1 MPHRLD
7 EKLVRFIRAHIGSV
21 WALEL
26 LLLMMRTPDREWSV
40 DELVRDMRATE
51 PLVSSLLKRFQT
63 AGMLVR
69 REGDGWT
76 WRPVDEEI
84 IRLSR
89 QLAEAY
95 AATPFAVIQVIAESP
110 VSQLI
115 DFADAFRVR
124 KD

>member
-7 EKLVRFIRAHIGSV
+7 EKLVRFIRAHLGSV

-26 LLLMMRTPDREWSV
+26 LLLMMRTPDREWSA

-63 AGMLVR
+63 AGMLVG
-69 REGDGWT
+69 REGGGWT
-76 WRPVDEEI
+76 WRPADGEI
-84 IRLSR
+84 VELSR
-89 QLAEAY
+89 RLADAY